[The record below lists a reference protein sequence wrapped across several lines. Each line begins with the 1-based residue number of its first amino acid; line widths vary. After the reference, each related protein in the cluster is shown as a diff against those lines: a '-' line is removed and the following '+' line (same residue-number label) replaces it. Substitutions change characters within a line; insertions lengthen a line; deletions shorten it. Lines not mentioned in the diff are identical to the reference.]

1 MPRRRTAAALAG
13 AAVLATV
20 LTPASAASDPA
31 AAVPA
36 PASARPWPAPVPMP
50 EPAVPAARQDQLTIT
65 VSTSPDGVA
74 APHTAPRGV
83 RGGGAPTR
91 RTHTL
96 DCHPAGGSHPDAI
109 AACDAVDRASQGPHD
124 PWRPVP
130 ADAMCAQIHGGPATA
145 RITGVWRGQ
154 RVDASFRRTDGCEI
168 ARWDALVPAL
178 PGPEELAEGLPA
190 DSPETLPAEP
200 VR

>member
-1 MPRRRTAAALAG
+1 MPRRRTAAVLAG
-13 AAVLATV
+13 TAVLATV
-20 LTPASAASDPA
+20 LTPASAPA
-31 AAVPA
+31 VAV
-36 PASARPWPAPVPMP
+36 PASARPWPAPMPMPMP
-50 EPAVPAARQDQLTIT
+50 EPVMPAARQDQLTIT
-65 VSTSPDGVA
+65 VSTSPEGVA

-96 DCHPAGGSHPDAI
+96 DCHPAGGTHPDAP
-109 AACDAVDRASQGPHD
+109 AACDAVDRASQGPRD
-124 PWRPVP
+124 PWQPVP

-168 ARWDALVPAL
+168 ARWNALVPAL
-178 PGPEELAEGLPA
+178 PGPGELGE
-190 DSPETLPAEP
+190 
-200 VR
+200 

>member
-1 MPRRRTAAALAG
+1 MPRRRTAAVLAG

-20 LTPASAASDPA
+20 LTPASA
-31 AAVPA
+31 
-36 PASARPWPAPVPMP
+36 RPWPAPMPLPMP
-50 EPAVPAARQDQLTIT
+50 EPVMPSARQDQLTIT
-65 VSTSPDGVA
+65 VATSPDGVA

-96 DCHPAGGSHPDAI
+96 DCHPAGGSHPDAL
-109 AACDAVDRASQGPHD
+109 AACDAVDRASQGPRD

-168 ARWDALVPAL
+168 ARWNALVPAL
-178 PGPEELAEGLPA
+178 PGPEELSE
-190 DSPETLPAEP
+190 EP
-200 VR
+200 SK

>member
-1 MPRRRTAAALAG
+1 MPRRRTAAVLAG

-20 LTPASAASDPA
+20 LTPASAPA
-31 AAVPA
+31 AVA
-36 PASARPWPAPVPMP
+36 ASARPWPVPMP
-50 EPAVPAARQDQLTIT
+50 EPMPEPVMPAARQDQLTIT
-65 VSTSPDGVA
+65 VSTSPEGVA

-96 DCHPAGGSHPDAI
+96 DCHPAGGTHPDAP
-109 AACDAVDRASQGPHD
+109 AACDALDRASQGPRD
-124 PWRPVP
+124 PWQPVP

-168 ARWDALVPAL
+168 ARWNALVPAL
-178 PGPEELAEGLPA
+178 PGPGELGE
-190 DSPETLPAEP
+190 
-200 VR
+200 

>member
-1 MPRRRTAAALAG
+1 MPCRRTAAALAG

-20 LTPASAASDPA
+20 LTPASVAAPA
-31 AAVPA
+31 SVPA
-36 PASARPWPAPVPMP
+36 SASARPWPAPMPMP
-50 EPAVPAARQDQLTIT
+50 EPVMPAARQDQLTIT
-65 VSTSPDGVA
+65 VSASPHGVA

-83 RGGGAPTR
+83 RGGGAPAS

-96 DCHPAGGSHPDAI
+96 DCHPAGGSHPDAL

-145 RITGVWRGQ
+145 RITGMWHGQ

-178 PGPEELAEGLPA
+178 PGPEELADELPA

-200 VR
+200 VK